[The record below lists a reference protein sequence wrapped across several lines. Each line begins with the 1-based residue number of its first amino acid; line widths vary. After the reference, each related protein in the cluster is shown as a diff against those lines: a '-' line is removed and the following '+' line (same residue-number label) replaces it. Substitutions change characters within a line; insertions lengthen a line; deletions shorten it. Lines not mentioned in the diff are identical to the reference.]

1 MSIVRYDSAVQF
13 CTAPLRKKDEKPV
26 RNRMRT
32 QTSVLV
38 LAVGLGAAA
47 CGSQPPPYKPVAD
60 VKGLMQGIVDPASDI
75 VWESVATIFT
85 KDGVEERQPRTKE
98 EWEHV
103 RSGAMMLTEAGN
115 LLMMPPRA
123 KDGGEWMKRSQE
135 LIDSASVALRAA
147 ETKNVEELYRIG
159 GVIDEACE
167 NCHKK
172 YWPNY

>member
-1 MSIVRYDSAVQF
+1 MLI
-13 CTAPLRKKDEKPV
+13 
-26 RNRMRT
+26 
-32 QTSVLV
+32 
-38 LAVGLGAAA
+38 LAGVA
-47 CGSQPPPYKPVAD
+47 CGACGGPQPPPYKPVAD
-60 VKGLMQGIVDPASDI
+60 VKQLMQGIVDPASDV

-85 KDGVEERQPRTKE
+85 KEGTEERRPRTKE
-98 EWEHV
+98 EWDNV
-103 RSGAMMLTEAGN
+103 RNHALMLAEAGN

-135 LIDSASVALRAA
+135 LVETATIALRAA
-147 ETKNVEELYRIG
+147 EAKNVDQLLNIG

>member
-1 MSIVRYDSAVQF
+1 MDAAASEEEAVTLCRESRLTWVALIALVSAGV
-13 CTAPLRKKDEKPV
+13 C
-26 RNRMRT
+26 
-32 QTSVLV
+32 
-38 LAVGLGAAA
+38 AA
-47 CGSQPPPYKPVAD
+47 CGPQPPPFKPVAD
-60 VKGLMQGIVDPASDI
+60 VKQLMQGIVDPAADV

-85 KDGVEERQPRTKE
+85 KDGVEERRPRTAE
-98 EWEHV
+98 EWANV
-103 RSGAMMLTEAGN
+103 RNHAMMLTEAGN

-135 LIDSASVALRAA
+135 LVDTASAALRAA
-147 ETKNVEELYRIG
+147 DAKNVDQLLQVG